1 MSDDLLDE
9 VEAINSIYGPGS
21 LTPTHPDASSA
32 HEYILKLPADEA
44 SSCLNS
50 PTGSSTSSSLRIHFP
65 DSYPSCAP
73 IVVGTHHSSGG
84 VKGAGAKD
92 LELFRIVLGDVFQ
105 EGCVCLFDAVEEFTR
120 RRTEALEEREEPYSE
135 EGGAA
140 AATAA
145 TTTEETCSAVT
156 AKGSN
161 APAREDGGGGGG
173 GGGGGDGLSMTE
185 MDPPDWTLSE
195 VLVENKSTFVARVAR
210 VSSPEEAKRYI
221 AYLLATDKKTR
232 GATHNI
238 TAWRIRAEGPAGAG
252 TGLQFQDC
260 DDDGET
266 AAGGR
271 LLHLLQVMDVWGV
284 VVVVSRWFG
293 GVKLGPRRFAV
304 INGVARDGLV
314 RAGVVREKEEGR
326 EKGKKRR

>member
-21 LTPTHPDASSA
+21 LTPTTPDASSA
-32 HEYILKLPADEA
+32 QEYILKLPADEA
-44 SSCLNS
+44 FSSLNS
-50 PTGSSTSSSLRIHFP
+50 PTGSSTSSSLRVHFP
-65 DSYPSCAP
+65 DSYPSRAP
-73 IVVGTHHSSGG
+73 IVIGTHHSSGG

-92 LELFRIVLGDVFQ
+92 LELFRTVLGDVFQ

-120 RRTEALEEREEPYSE
+120 RRTEALEEREEREEPSSE

-140 AATAA
+140 AAAVAA
-145 TTTEETCSAVT
+145 AGETCSAVT
-156 AKGSN
+156 TKGSD
-161 APAREDGGGGGG
+161 APGREDGG
-173 GGGGGDGLSMTE
+173 DGLNIME
-185 MDPPDWTLSE
+185 MDPPYWILSE

-326 EKGKKRR
+326 DKGKKRR

>member
-9 VEAINSIYGPGS
+9 VEAINSIYGPDS
-21 LTPTHPDASSA
+21 LTPTTPDASSA

-44 SSCLNS
+44 SSSPNS
-50 PTGSSTSSSLRIHFP
+50 PTDSSTSSSLRIHFP

-84 VKGAGAKD
+84 VRGAGAKD
-92 LELFRIVLGDVFQ
+92 LELFRTVLRDVFQ

-120 RRTEALEEREEPYSE
+120 RRTEALEEREEPFSE

-140 AATAA
+140 AAA
-145 TTTEETCSAVT
+145 EETRSVVT
-156 AKGSN
+156 TKGSDV
-161 APAREDGGGGGG
+161 PGRQDGGH
-173 GGGGGDGLSMTE
+173 GLSTTE

-326 EKGKKRR
+326 DKGKKRR

>member
-21 LTPTHPDASSA
+21 LTPTTPDASSA

-44 SSCLNS
+44 SSSLNS

-92 LELFRIVLGDVFQ
+92 LELFRTVLGDVFQ
-105 EGCVCLFDAVEEFTR
+105 ESCVCLFDAVEEFTR
-120 RRTEALEEREEPYSE
+120 RKTEALEEREEPSSE

-140 AATAA
+140 AA
-145 TTTEETCSAVT
+145 TEETCSAVT
-156 AKGSN
+156 AKGSD
-161 APAREDGGGGGG
+161 APGREDG
-173 GGGGGDGLSMTE
+173 GGGGGDGLSMAE

-210 VSSPEEAKRYI
+210 VSSPEEAKSYI

-314 RAGVVREKEEGR
+314 RAGVVREKEEVR
-326 EKGKKRR
+326 DKGKKRR

>member
-21 LTPTHPDASSA
+21 LTPTTPEASSSA

-44 SSCLNS
+44 FSSLDS
-50 PTGSSTSSSLRIHFP
+50 PAGSSTSSSLRIHFP

-92 LELFRIVLGDVFQ
+92 LELLRTVLGDVFQ

-120 RRTEALEEREEPYSE
+120 RRTEALVEREEPLPE
-135 EGGAA
+135 EGAA
-140 AATAA
+140 AA
-145 TTTEETCSAVT
+145 EGTCSAVT
-156 AKGSN
+156 TKGSD
-161 APAREDGGGGGG
+161 APGRED
-173 GGGGGDGLSMTE
+173 GGDGLSMTE

-210 VSSPEEAKRYI
+210 VSSPEKAKRYI

-326 EKGKKRR
+326 DKGKKRR